1 MEPLDPQ
8 NAPAPEADDALG
20 LWPALPGLATA
31 SARQG
36 VLALAKD
43 AGERAGMAWP
53 AAVPV
58 PRRRAL
64 EVHGAAL
71 AAHLAAAREARGAPL
86 LVLLNGAQGSGKST
100 FAALLS
106 HTLPA
111 LGLRCACLS
120 LDDFY
125 LGKAERAQRA
135 ETLHPLFQ
143 TRGVPGTH
151 DIDALRGAVEA
162 LLQPGAPLALPQF
175 DKALDDRAAA
185 PRLQPRPVDCLI
197 LEGWCVGAPPP
208 DEEEPTAPLNTLE
221 AEADSDGRW
230 RAAVDEALAGPYE
243 ALFQRFSGLIH
254 LQVPSF
260 ESVYAFREAQ
270 EAALR
275 TRSDQ
280 AMSPAA
286 VRRFIAHYERLTRR
300 QLRRLPARADL
311 VLRLAPDH
319 ALVAVEGPGIQG

>member
-1 MEPLDPQ
+1 MESQEPK
-8 NAPAPEADDALG
+8 NAPAAEAAEALA
-20 LWPALPGLATA
+20 LWPALPGLASA

-36 VLALAKD
+36 VLAFAKD
-43 AGERAGMAWP
+43 AGERAVMAWP
-53 AAVPV
+53 AAVPA

-71 AAHLAAAREARGAPL
+71 AAHLAAAQGARGAPL
-86 LVLLNGAQGSGKST
+86 LLLLNGAQGSGKST
-100 FAALLS
+100 FAALLA
-106 HTLPA
+106 HYLPA

-135 ETLHPLFQ
+135 ERVHPLFQ

-151 DIDALRGAVEA
+151 DIDALTAAVDA
-162 LLQPGAPLALPQF
+162 LLRPGAPLALPEF
-175 DKALDDRAAA
+175 DKALDDRASA

-208 DEEEPTAPLNTLE
+208 DKDDPAAPLNALE
-221 AEADSDGRW
+221 AEADPDGRW
-230 RAAVDEALAGPYE
+230 RAAVDQALAGPYDS
-243 ALFQRFSGLIH
+243 LFRRFSGLIH

-275 TRSDQ
+275 ARSDR
-280 AMSPAA
+280 AMTPAA

-311 VLRLAPDH
+311 VLRLASDH
-319 ALVAVEGPGIQG
+319 ALVAVEGAGIQG

>member
-1 MEPLDPQ
+1 MEPLDPR
-8 NAPAPEADDALG
+8 NARVPEADDALA

-31 SARQG
+31 SARQA
-36 VLALAKD
+36 VLALAQ
-43 AGERAGMAWP
+43 AAEREPVLAWP
-53 AAVPV
+53 AAVPA

-71 AAHLAAAREARGAPL
+71 AAHLAAAQGVRGAPL

-106 HTLPA
+106 HYLPA

-125 LGKAERAQRA
+125 LGKVERAHRA
-135 ETLHPLFQ
+135 ETVHPLFQ

-151 DIDALRGAVEA
+151 DIDALTAAVDA
-162 LLQPGAPLALPQF
+162 LQRPGAPLTLPQF
-175 DKALDDRAAA
+175 DKALDDRAST

-208 DEEEPTAPLNTLE
+208 DAEEPAAPLNALE

-230 RAAVDEALAGPYE
+230 RAAVDEALAGPYA
-243 ALFQRFSGLIH
+243 ALFMRFSGLIH

-260 ESVYAFREAQ
+260 ESVYEFREAQ
-270 EAALR
+270 EVALR
-275 TRSDQ
+275 ARNDR

-300 QLRRLPARADL
+300 QLRRLPERADL

>member
-1 MEPLDPQ
+1 MESQDPK
-8 NAPAPEADDALG
+8 NALAPEAAKALA

-36 VLALAKD
+36 VLALAQ
-43 AGERAGMAWP
+43 AAARESVLAWP
-53 AAVPV
+53 AAVPA

-64 EVHGAAL
+64 EAHGAAL
-71 AAHLAAAREARGAPL
+71 AAHLAAAQGARGAPL

-100 FAALLS
+100 FAALLA
-106 HTLPA
+106 HFLPA

-125 LGKAERAQRA
+125 LGKAERARRA
-135 ETLHPLFQ
+135 ETVHSLFQ

-151 DIDALRGAVEA
+151 DIDALRAAVEA

-208 DEEEPTAPLNTLE
+208 DKEEPTAPLNALE
-221 AEADSDGRW
+221 AEADPDGRW

-275 TRSDQ
+275 ARSDQ
-280 AMSPAA
+280 AMTPEA

-319 ALVAVEGPGIQG
+319 ALVAVEGAGIQG

>member
-1 MEPLDPQ
+1 MEPQDPR
-8 NAPAPEADDALG
+8 NAPAVEADALA
-20 LWPALPGLATA
+20 LWPALPGLAAA

-36 VLALAKD
+36 VLALAQ
-43 AGERAGMAWP
+43 AAAREPVLAWP
-53 AAVPV
+53 AAVPAAG
-58 PRRRAL
+58 RTAL

-71 AAHLAAAREARGAPL
+71 AAHLAAVQGARGAPL

-100 FAALLS
+100 FAALLA
-106 HTLPA
+106 HYLPA

-125 LGKAERAQRA
+125 LGKVERAQRA
-135 ETLHPLFQ
+135 ETVHPLFQ

-151 DIDALRGAVEA
+151 DIAALTSAVDALLV
-162 LLQPGAPLALPQF
+162 PGEPLALPQF
-175 DKALDDRAAA
+175 DKALDDRAAL

-208 DEEEPTAPLNTLE
+208 DDDEPAGPLNGLE
-221 AEADSDGRW
+221 AEADPDGRW
-230 RAAVDEALAGPYE
+230 RGAVDEALAGPYG
-243 ALFQRFSGLIH
+243 ALFRRFSGLIH

-275 TRSDQ
+275 ARSDR
-280 AMSPAA
+280 AMTPEA

-300 QLRRLPARADL
+300 QLRRLPCRADL